1 MIMYKFIFSKK
12 DYNPDFDPFIEDT
25 SKLTCPRDSVGRPQ
39 GAQAVD
45 QFDSEPF
52 MMGENGFRRSDIGI
66 MMSSESD
73 QLKQSIAARLVEI
86 KSQPGAD
93 GLNDHE
99 LAQLAIPRSCQSPA
113 SLTDWQASL
122 DCGGFAKAADEI
134 IAKYYPKQPDEA
146 KITFNEDDSGVKTDS

>member
-1 MIMYKFIFSKK
+1 MYKVIVSKK

-73 QLKQSIAARLVEI
+73 QLKQTVAARLVEI

-99 LAQLAIPRSCQSPA
+99 LAQLAVPRSCQSPA

-122 DCGGFAKAADEI
+122 ECGGFAKAAEEFVS
-134 IAKYYPKQPDEA
+134 KHSPKQADES
-146 KITFNEDDSGVKTDS
+146 KITFENDDSGDKSDS